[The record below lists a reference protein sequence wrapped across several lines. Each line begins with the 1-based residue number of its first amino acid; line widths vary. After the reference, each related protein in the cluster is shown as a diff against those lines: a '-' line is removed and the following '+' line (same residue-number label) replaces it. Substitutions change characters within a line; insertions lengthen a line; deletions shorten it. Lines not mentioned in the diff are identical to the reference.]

1 MKFVDFRSDT
11 VTMPTEEMRRAM
23 YEAELGDDVYGEDP
37 TVRKL
42 EELAAQMSGKQAA
55 LFTVSGTM
63 GNQAAIAAHVTR
75 GDELICEQEAHIF
88 YYEVAGIA
96 VLSGAQ
102 ARTIPGDKGILRAAD
117 IAEYIRPDDI
127 HQPPT
132 KLICLENT
140 HNRGGGTCYSLEGLA
155 EIKKLADAHNIAV
168 HMDGARVMNAVV
180 ATECSLKD
188 IAQYTDSISICLSKG
203 LCAPVGAVI
212 VGDTDFINRARRM
225 RKRFGGGMRQAG
237 VIAAAGIVALE
248 KMVERLAEDH
258 ELAGYFA
265 QECLAM
271 DVDVDLSRVQTNIVI
286 LNFANAAAMRDALQ
300 EKGFKVSLFGPTKI
314 RVTMHRDI
322 SREDVE
328 ALLMAIKGLI

>member
-1 MKFVDFRSDT
+1 MKFIDFRSDT

-37 TVRKL
+37 TVRRL

-102 ARTIPGDKGILRAAD
+102 ARTIQGERGILKAAD
-117 IAEYIRPDDI
+117 IAACIRPDDI

-132 KLICLENT
+132 RLICLENT

-212 VGDTDFINRARRM
+212 VGERDFITKARRM

-237 VIAAAGIVALE
+237 VIAAAGIVGLE
-248 KMVERLAEDH
+248 QMVERLADDH

-271 DVDVDLSRVQTNIVI
+271 GINVDLSCVQTNIVI
-286 LNFANAAAMRDALQ
+286 LNFADAAAMCSALLD
-300 EKGFKVSLFGPTKI
+300 KGFKVSLFGPTKI
-314 RVTMHRDI
+314 RVTTHRGI
-322 SREDVE
+322 SRPDIE